1 MRLGCFLPLL
11 AVGLIAMGA
20 QGVYVG
26 VTNRRPN
33 VMTYQEFLQ
42 KKPSS
47 GWIEISDA
55 RLNLLSAI
63 SQSNRF
69 TGTIKQVYI
78 PVESSTEGE
87 GGGDGPIHLLLSTK
101 DEAILQTMKDLQA
114 VTGGG
119 GLFGK
124 LERRVEANA
133 KRAANA
139 KAQTK
144 MPEPAADAGIQNTM
158 RFMAQNAEK
167 LVITRPVRGLIQFGL
182 DSDHGDRTRIK
193 ALDPKIA
200 PDFAVL
206 DDGAQPQFAGSVL
219 MVIAGLGLA
228 LLLIG
233 RAAAKAGSST
243 PPAGPNSP
251 ALGTSLT

>member
-158 RFMAQNAEK
+158 RFMARKRREACHHPAGS
-167 LVITRPVRGLIQFGL
+167 RSDPVRSRLRPRRPDQDQGAGPQDRPGFCRFGRRGTAAVRRL
-182 DSDHGDRTRIK
+182 RAHGYRRTRTGPTADRPSRGESRII
-193 ALDPKIA
+193 D
-200 PDFAVL
+200 
-206 DDGAQPQFAGSVL
+206 
-219 MVIAGLGLA
+219 
-228 LLLIG
+228 
-233 RAAAKAGSST
+233 
-243 PPAGPNSP
+243 PAGRP
-251 ALGTSLT
+251 